1 MRKYFFFF
9 LLIILLIPTI
19 SNATSTVLSCSGNA
33 VDSYVDMSFTLKSS
47 AVSYN
52 IAIRTSAETRD
63 INYIDTVI
71 RPQWALGKT
80 DYTGTAYVIIST
92 STALTLTASAVTCTP
107 YVSPDAVHLN
117 QEVSFITGALT
128 VMAFSLA
135 FFGVQRL

>member
-1 MRKYFFFF
+1 MRKYSF
-9 LLIILLIPTI
+9 LFILIILLIPTI
-19 SNATSTVLSCSGNA
+19 SNATSTVLSCAGND
-33 VDSYVDMSFTLKSS
+33 VNSYVDMSFTLKSS
-47 AVSYN
+47 AVSYD
-52 IAIRTSAETRD
+52 IAIRSSVVTSD
-63 INYIDTVI
+63 INYVDTVI
-71 RPQWALGKT
+71 RPQWVLGKT

-135 FFGVQRL
+135 FVGVQRL